1 MGIAGISK
9 LPTKWFS
16 IKGLRLSL
24 PRFSS
29 KPKSSTSLLLPPT
42 TDIPSTLVNNVKEEA
57 LRAVFRRFDSDGD
70 DKISSKELIA
80 YFASIGDKISTEEAQ
95 KVIKEFDNNGED
107 LMEFKDFVKL
117 MEGDNEGDDIRRAFE
132 MFEVDK
138 GSGCITPVGLQ
149 QTLNRLGDVKSY
161 EECVAMIRVFDLDGN
176 GVLDFHEFQ
185 QMMKHDPCKI
195 V

>member
-1 MGIAGISK
+1 MEIFSISK
-9 LPTKWFS
+9 PLTKWFS
-16 IKGLRLSL
+16 NKGLRLSF
-24 PRFSS
+24 PRLRS
-29 KPKSSTSLLLPPT
+29 KPKPSRAASTAPALANAT
-42 TDIPSTLVNNVKEEA
+42 KEEA

-70 DKISSKELIA
+70 GKISSEELIA
-80 YFASIGDKISTEEAQ
+80 YFASIGDKMSTEEAQ
-95 KVIKEFDNNGED
+95 RVIEGMDNNGGEF
-107 LMEFKDFVKL
+107 MEFKDFVKL

-132 MFEVDK
+132 MFEGKK

-185 QMMKHDPCKI
+185 QMMIDERPT

>member
-1 MGIAGISK
+1 MEIASISK
-9 LPTKWFS
+9 PPTKWFN
-16 IKGLRLSL
+16 KGLRLSL
-24 PRFSS
+24 PRLRS
-29 KPKSSTSLLLPPT
+29 KLKSSRSLPPPPT
-42 TDIPSTLVNNVKEEA
+42 ACIPPTLVNNAKEEV

-80 YFASIGDKISTEEAQ
+80 YFVSIGDKISTEEAQ
-95 KVIKEFDNNGED
+95 RVIKDFDNNGDD

-161 EECVAMIRVFDLDGN
+161 EECVAMIRMFDLDGN

-185 QMMKHDPCKI
+185 QMMKDEPSKI
-195 V
+195 M

>member
-1 MGIAGISK
+1 MEIFSISK
-9 LPTKWFS
+9 PLTKWFS
-16 IKGLRLSL
+16 NKGLRLSF
-24 PRFSS
+24 PRLRS
-29 KPKSSTSLLLPPT
+29 KPKPSRAATAPALANT
-42 TDIPSTLVNNVKEEA
+42 TKEEA

-70 DKISSKELIA
+70 GKISSKELIA
-80 YFASIGDKISTEEAQ
+80 YFASIGDKMSTEEAQ
-95 KVIKEFDNNGED
+95 RVIEDFDNNGDEF
-107 LMEFKDFVKL
+107 MEFKDFMKL

-132 MFEVDK
+132 MFEGNK

-185 QMMKHDPCKI
+185 EMMRGEPCKL